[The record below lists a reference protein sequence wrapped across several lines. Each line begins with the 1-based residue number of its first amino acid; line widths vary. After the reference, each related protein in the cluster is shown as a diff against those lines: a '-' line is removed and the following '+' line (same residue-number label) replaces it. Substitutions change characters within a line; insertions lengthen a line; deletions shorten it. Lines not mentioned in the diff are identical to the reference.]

1 MNNQNRT
8 RIITHMALLIA
19 LEIILSRFLS
29 LSTPIA
35 KISFAFIPLAICGIL
50 YGPVYAGVVGGLS
63 DIIGVALF
71 PNGIYFP
78 GFTLS
83 AVLSGAIYGFCL
95 KNGNNNYVN
104 LVVAVVI
111 NRILI
116 SLCLTTFWLT
126 LLTNVSFDVIISARV
141 IQNIVML
148 PVQIVVIRLLQ
159 VKLYVLYRNYQVQ

>member
-1 MNNQNRT
+1 
-8 RIITHMALLIA
+8 MALLIA

-29 LSTPIA
+29 FSTPVA
-35 KISFAFIPLAICGIL
+35 KISFAFIPVAICGML
-50 YGPVYAGVVGGLS
+50 YGPLCAGAVGGLS

-83 AVLSGAIYGFCL
+83 AILSGVIYGLFL
-95 KNGNNNYVN
+95 KNSYNNSAS
-104 LVVAVVI
+104 LIIAVFI

-126 LLTNVSFDVIISARV
+126 LLTNVSFNILISTRL
-141 IQNIVML
+141 IQNILML
-148 PVQIVVIRLLQ
+148 PVQIIVIRSLQ
-159 VKLYVLYRNYQVQ
+159 LKLYAFCRNYQVQ